1 LTPLEFAEIASLRST
16 GTDRFA
22 LGKLGELVPGFHL
35 FENLVDFP
43 LGLVLRIGIG
53 VGIDSDQD
61 VAGARRFRLME

>member
-1 LTPLEFAEIASLRST
+1 LTPLELAEIASLRSAGT
-16 GTDRFA
+16 GRFA
-22 LGKLGELVPGFHL
+22 FGELGELAPGFHP
-35 FENLVDFP
+35 FENLVSFP